1 MDRLDGALIDHNA
14 AAYVAFGSSADATVR
29 YLTAFST
36 TDPVVYLKKY
46 GEPGRII
53 VSQMEYDR
61 AVREAVAIPMTRQ
74 EAGYIDHL
82 KTEKDPWRALAKT
95 IASLVQGDIL
105 VPPGFPYALGEELR
119 TLCRVGIEREVLESM
134 RAVKNH
140 AELHSITRVQRATES
155 AMDVGISLIRTA
167 VPQDG
172 TLYLGGTPLTSEMVK
187 EAIHIHLI
195 RKGCR
200 GMDTIVSCGREAALP
215 HLQGSGPLLAGEP
228 IVLDIFPQDEA
239 TGYFADMTRTVFNR
253 DPSPEVRDMYRAV
266 LGARDI
272 AFGSIH
278 AGISG
283 ADVHQLVV
291 DYFHSQGYESNRE
304 GFVHNL
310 GHGVGL
316 EVHESPTLGPSGKTL
331 TVGNVVTVEP
341 GLYYR
346 DRGGVRVE
354 DMGVVTEDGFSLIT
368 GYRVEPA
375 P

>member
-1 MDRLDGALIDHNA
+1 MDGLDGALIDRNA
-14 AAYVAFGSSADATVR
+14 AAYVAFGSSADATIR

-36 TDPVVYLKKY
+36 TDPVVYLKKI

-61 AVREAVAIPMTRQ
+61 AMREAVAVPMTRQ
-74 EAGYIDHL
+74 EAGYIDYL

-95 IASLVQGDIL
+95 ISSLVQGDIL

-119 TLCRVGIEREVLESM
+119 ALCRVSIERDVLDGM
-134 RAVKNH
+134 RAVKSPS
-140 AELHSITRVQRATES
+140 ELHSITRVQRATES
-155 AMDVGISLIRTA
+155 AMDTGISLIRDA
-167 VPQDG
+167 VQKDG
-172 TLYLGGTPLTSEMVK
+172 ILYLGEMPLTSEMVK

-195 RKGCR
+195 RRGCR
-200 GMDTIVSCGREAALP
+200 AMDTIVSCGREAALP
-215 HLQGSGPLLAGEP
+215 HLQGSGPLHAGEP

-239 TGYFADMTRTVFNR
+239 TGYFADMTRTVFHGE
-253 DPSPEVRDMYRAV
+253 PSSEVRGMYRAV
-266 LGARDI
+266 LGAREV
-272 AFGSIH
+272 AFGAIR
-278 AGISG
+278 AGVSG
-283 ADVHQLVV
+283 ADVHGLVV
-291 DYFHSQGYESNRE
+291 DYFRSQGYESNRE

-316 EVHESPTLGPSGKTL
+316 EVHEGPTLGPSGKIL
-331 TVGNVVTVEP
+331 AAGNVVTVEP

-346 DRGGVRVE
+346 DWGGVRVE
-354 DMGVVTEDGFSLIT
+354 DMGVVTEEGFSLIT